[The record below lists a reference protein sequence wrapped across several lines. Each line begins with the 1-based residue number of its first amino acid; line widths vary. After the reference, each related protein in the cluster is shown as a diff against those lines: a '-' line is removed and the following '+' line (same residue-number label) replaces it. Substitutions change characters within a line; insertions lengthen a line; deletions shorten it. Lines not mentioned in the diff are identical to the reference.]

1 MNEIHRARTG
11 ITYPEQHFCWNER
24 FDIDIYNASNVQF
37 FMYSITI
44 NRNFIIIVDKVN
56 FNSLLATLGIQN
68 FDTGF
73 VIRAK

>member
-1 MNEIHRARTG
+1 MKSIELVRELHILNNTSAGMNALTLISTMHRT
-11 ITYPEQHFCWNER
+11 
-24 FDIDIYNASNVQF
+24 SNFLCIQLL
-37 FMYSITI
+37 